1 MKKSLRQIGLTLV
14 MVEKTTSGTRTMLL
28 GLSGHKPMAENDKN
42 RDRFFQP
49 SKVRTYA
56 STSSTTFP
64 SVIATGPGTVVDVSD
79 SPMVTWTIQ
88 VSGVPVSATSWSV
101 ALEGSVDG
109 VNFNEV
115 LKHTTL
121 TGDKQ
126 NLFSGTTLF
135 LAKYYRINVLAL
147 TLGPASSITVS
158 VIGKQ

>member
-1 MKKSLRQIGLTLV
+1 
-14 MVEKTTSGTRTMLL
+14 
-28 GLSGHKPMAENDKN
+28 MAENDKN
-42 RDRFFQP
+42 YDRFYKP
-49 SKVRTYA
+49 TKIRTIA

-64 SVIATGPGTVVDVSD
+64 ALTGTGPSAVVDVSD
-79 SPMVTWTIQ
+79 SPMVTWTLQ
-88 VSGVPVSATSWSV
+88 VVGTAVAATAWVV

-109 VNFNEV
+109 INFNEI

-135 LAKYYRINVLAL
+135 LAKYYRINVISL
-147 TLGPASSITVS
+147 TLGPATSITVS